1 MMKPYHT
8 YQSGLTFV
16 ETIVVI
22 ALYAILT
29 GMIFTAAQSLYQTNN
44 YSAAQAEEVDNAR
57 RGMSRLT
64 RDLREMTYAEDG
76 TFPVTRIEDHLIGFY
91 SDIDKDNSVEYVE
104 YELATTTFYKRT
116 YNATG
121 TPPVYNFGA
130 PDQTEILSRY
140 VQNIDQATSTFFY
153 FDTNNTA
160 LASTSLLTDVRYIRA
175 QIIVNINP
183 VQSPGEFML
192 RSGIAP
198 RNLKDNL

>member
-1 MMKPYHT
+1 MKNVNCTP
-8 YQSGLTFV
+8 QSGLTLV

-22 ALYAILT
+22 ALYTLLT

-57 RGMSRLT
+57 RGMTRLN

-91 SDIDKDNSVEYVE
+91 SDIDKDDSVEYVE
-104 YELATTTFYKRT
+104 YELASTTFYKRT
-116 YNATG
+116 YNAVG
-121 TPPVYNFGA
+121 SPPVYDFST
-130 PDQTEILSRY
+130 PDQTEILSEY
-140 VQNIDQATSTFFY
+140 VQNLSQGTSTFFY

-160 LASTSLLTDVRYIRA
+160 LSSTSLLTDVRYIRS

-183 VQSPGEFML
+183 IQSPGEFML

>member
-1 MMKPYHT
+1 MIKHHT
-8 YQSGLTFV
+8 SQSGLTLV
-16 ETIVVI
+16 ETVVVI
-22 ALYAILT
+22 ALYTILT

-44 YSAAQAEEVDNAR
+44 FSAAQAEEVDHAR
-57 RGMSRLT
+57 RGMTRLT

-76 TFPVTRIEDHLIGFY
+76 TFPVAAIEDHLIGFY

-104 YELATTTFYKRT
+104 YELATTTLYKRT
-116 YNATG
+116 YNAVG
-121 TPPVYNFGA
+121 SPPVYNFSS
-130 PDQTEILSRY
+130 PDKTETLSLY

-160 LASTSLLTDVRYIRA
+160 LSSTSLLTDVRYIRA

-183 VQSPGEFML
+183 IHAPGEFML
-192 RSGIAP
+192 RSGVAP

>member
-1 MMKPYHT
+1 MTKKASL
-8 YQSGLTFV
+8 QLGLTFV

-29 GMIFTAAQSLYQTNN
+29 GMIFSAAQSLYQVNN
-44 YSAAQAEEVDNAR
+44 ISAAQSNEVENAR
-57 RGMSRLT
+57 RGVTRLT

-76 TFPVTRIEDHLIGFY
+76 TFPVTTIEEHRIGFY

-121 TPPVYNFGA
+121 NPPTYNFA
-130 PDQTEILSRY
+130 SPDETIILSEY
-140 VQNIDQATSTFFY
+140 VQNIDQATSTFYY
-153 FDTNNTA
+153 FDTDNNA
-160 LASTSLLTDVRYIRA
+160 LASTSPLTEVRYIKA
-175 QIIVNINP
+175 QIIVNIDP
-183 VQSPGEFML
+183 IQSPGEFML
-192 RSGIAP
+192 RSGVAP

>member
-1 MMKPYHT
+1 MMRPT
-8 YQSGLTFV
+8 TTEAGLTLT
-16 ETIVVI
+16 ETIVII
-22 ALYAILT
+22 AIYTLMT

-44 YSAAQAEEVDNAR
+44 FSAAQAEEVSNAR
-57 RGMSRLT
+57 RGMTVLT

-76 TFPVTRIEDHLIGFY
+76 TFPVARMEEHAIGFY
-91 SDIDKDNSVEYVE
+91 SDIDKDDSVEYIE
-104 YELATTTFYKRT
+104 YELSTTTFYKRT

-121 TPPVYNFGA
+121 SPPVYDYVN
-130 PDQTEILSRY
+130 PDRVDILSEF
-140 VQNIDQATSTFFY
+140 VQNIDQGTSTFFFY
-153 FDTNNTA
+153 DTNNTA

-183 VQSPGEFML
+183 IQSPGEFLL

>member
-1 MMKPYHT
+1 MMNHRT
-8 YQSGLTFV
+8 LQSGMTLV
-16 ETIVVI
+16 ETAVVI
-22 ALYAILT
+22 GLYTLLT
-29 GMIFTAAQSLYQTNN
+29 GMIFTAAQTLYQTNN

-57 RGMSRLT
+57 RGMTRLT

-76 TFPVTRIEDHLIGFY
+76 TFPVTQIDDHQIGFY
-91 SDIDKDNSVEYVE
+91 SDVDKDNSVEYVE
-104 YELATTTFYKRT
+104 YELATTTLYKRT

-121 TPPVYNFGA
+121 SPPVYDLGN
-130 PDQTEILSRY
+130 PDTVEILSEY

-153 FDTNNTA
+153 YDTNNAA

-183 VQSPGEFML
+183 IQSPGEFML
-192 RSGIAP
+192 RSGVAP